1 MGEAREV
8 LDRLTDAVFTIR
20 DLKAIADLYA
30 ENAVAVTPD
39 QGEIVGR
46 ERIVEWHK
54 QFMDAFPD
62 ARYES
67 ERKYESGNTA
77 IDEGAFIGTHTGP
90 LAGPS
95 GDMIQATGREVDVR
109 ACDIGDV
116 EDGVVVA
123 HRFYFDQMSF
133 LGQLGLLPDSSV

>member
-8 LDRLTDAVFTIR
+8 FDRLTDAMFTTR
-20 DLKAIADLYA
+20 DLKAVAELYA
-30 ENAVAVTPD
+30 EHAVAVTPD

-46 ERIVEWHK
+46 ERIAEWHK
-54 QFMDAFPD
+54 QFLDAFPD

-67 ERKYESGNTA
+67 NRKYESGNTA

-95 GDMIQATGREVDVR
+95 GEMIQATGREVNLR
-109 ACDIGDV
+109 ACDIGDI
-116 EDGVVVA
+116 EGGVLVA
-123 HRFYFDQMSF
+123 HR
-133 LGQLGLLPDSSV
+133 